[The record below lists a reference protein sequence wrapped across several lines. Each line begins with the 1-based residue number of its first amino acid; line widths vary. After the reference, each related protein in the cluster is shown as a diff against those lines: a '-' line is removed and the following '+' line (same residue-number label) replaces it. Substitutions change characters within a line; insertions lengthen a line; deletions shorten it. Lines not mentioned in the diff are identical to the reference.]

1 MEPLDFMAAVLPPPG
16 NGRYCAVE
24 LTDKKEHVYVE
35 ELDQLSGPINR
46 WNEAKYDIYF
56 ALTTFGD
63 EDKRVAANAK
73 MSKCIAI
80 DVDCNHPKDVPEK
93 DGTIKP
99 KAYASARLAA
109 QAIMNFTEEVGLAAL
124 GNPWLVASG
133 GGVHAYWPLTEAV
146 TIDEWKPVAEAFKR
160 LCVQKKLGIDPTV
173 TGDAARVLRV
183 PATTNRGFKGKKQVR
198 GETNVR
204 FMNEGDLFDL
214 QDIRALL
221 ERELVG
227 TAYAIKPITPGGDL
241 VLPGKR
247 PTKEPTS
254 HVQLYAN
261 SITKFGNIFK
271 ATKQGRGCDQL
282 RFYAENAS
290 DDGMEPL
297 WRGMLSIAQK
307 CQDGE
312 KAAIWLSSLH
322 PYDED
327 RMRTKLAEIKG
338 PYPCTKF
345 DSENPGVCTTCVHWG
360 KITNPLALG
369 RDTAISTEAKEV
381 AVSEPTISEEVRSV
395 LRPEPP
401 KGYAYG
407 ANGGIFV
414 LKDDEDADGNKVQR
428 KIMIVPY
435 DLFPVDILVTNKEHV
450 VHMVALRPDGSQT
463 VTLAQKSVVSKDE
476 TLKSLANQNVI
487 ASFGALN
494 DNNLFYYIRASV
506 EKMSMEKAPVR
517 VPESYGWQK
526 DDTFVFAGQIYSKG
540 KPVAI
545 PMAGL
550 ENIVNNT
557 QPTGSIEVW
566 RSWINLL
573 IRHEMY
579 DHLAIVLAGAGSPLM
594 RFTGI
599 YGMTYHCAARDS
611 GTGKSLAL
619 EGAASIWGH
628 PAHYRTGKSTSMVA
642 MQQRLGLLNSLPLV
656 TDEITSRN
664 RETPNWFSEFLLDM
678 TEGRGK
684 ERMESGANKERINN
698 STWMSNAIMSSNTY
712 VVDSLTGLRK
722 VGSEGE
728 MRRLLEFRM
737 NDKEVW
743 THAEVALIK
752 SLQDNYGVAGHILAD
767 FYAKNVDML
776 KTFVPQIVEKM
787 YDEYNATND
796 ERFWMA
802 SVGAN
807 IAAGILMSDAHAGIV
822 NFPLEK
828 IIEAYGKRIEYQ
840 RVVIKSNKRTAEDV
854 LNEFIREN
862 IGRFVVVNFGTA
874 GGVLAEMGN
883 GAALGKNTTRSE
895 VHGRIEN
902 GVTVGFSDFYIEER
916 VLKTFCSTMN
926 FGYAEFKEQLE
937 KLFAIQYLPRK
948 DLTAKTGAPP
958 MRTSVIKITRPVD
971 ESLEDHLSVG
981 KG

>member
-1 MEPLDFMAAVLPPPG
+1 MEPLEFMAAVLPPPG

-24 LTDKKEHVYVE
+24 LTNKKEHVYVE

-63 EDKRVAANAK
+63 INKREAANAR
-73 MSKCIAI
+73 MTKCIAI
-80 DVDCNHPKDVPEK
+80 DVDCNHPKDIPDEK
-93 DGTIKP
+93 GVVKP

-109 QAIMNFTEEVGLAAL
+109 QAIMTFTEEVGLAAL

-146 TIDEWKPVAEAFKR
+146 DISEWKPVAEAFKR

-198 GETNVR
+198 GETSVR

-214 QDIRALL
+214 QDIRSLL

-227 TAYAIKPITPGGDL
+227 TAYAVAPTPPGGGL
-241 VLPGKR
+241 VLPGQR
-247 PTKEPTS
+247 PAKPAS
-254 HVQLYAN
+254 PSNVKLYAN

-271 ATKQGRGCDQL
+271 ATKQAKGCEQL
-282 RFYAENAS
+282 RYYVEHADE
-290 DDGMEPL
+290 DGMEPL
-297 WRGMLSIAQK
+297 WRAHLSIAQK
-307 CQDGE
+307 CEDGE
-312 KAAIWLSSLH
+312 KAVVWLSSLH

-345 DSENPGVCTTCVHWG
+345 DSENPGICPSCPNWG

-369 RDTAISTEAKEV
+369 RDTAVSVQAKEV
-381 AVSEPTISEEVRSV
+381 VIAEPTVSEEVRSV

-407 ANGGIFV
+407 EHGGVFV

-435 DLFPVDILVTNKEHV
+435 DLFPVDILMTNREHTI
-450 VHMVALRPDGSQT
+450 HMVALRPDGGQT
-463 VTLAQKSVVSKDE
+463 VTLPQKAVVSKDE
-476 TLKSLANQNVI
+476 TLKSLANQNVM
-487 ASFGALN
+487 ASFGSLN

-526 DDTFVFAGQIYSKG
+526 DDTFVYAGQIYSKG
-540 KPVAI
+540 KPVAV

-557 QPTGSIEVW
+557 QPTGSIEAW
-566 RSWINLL
+566 RTWVNLL
-573 IRHEMY
+573 IRHKMY

-611 GTGKSLAL
+611 GTGKTLAL
-619 EGAASIWGH
+619 EGAASVWGH
-628 PAHYRTGKSTSMVA
+628 PTHYRTGKSTSMVA

-656 TDEITSRN
+656 TDEITSKN

-698 STWMSNAIMSSNTY
+698 STWMANSIMSSNTY

-737 NDKEVW
+737 NETRSW
-743 THAEVALIK
+743 SHAEVEILR
-752 SLQDNYGVAGHILAD
+752 SLSSNYGVAGHLLAD

-776 KTFVPQIVEKM
+776 KTFVPEIVERM
-787 YDEYNATND
+787 YDEYGATND

-802 SVGAN
+802 SIGAN
-807 IAAGILMSDAHAGIV
+807 IAAGILMSDNHAGIA
-822 NFPLEK
+822 NFPLEH
-828 IIEAYGKRIEYQ
+828 IIEAYRKRIEYQ
-840 RVVIKSNKRTAEDV
+840 RIVIKSNKRTAEDV

-862 IGRFVVVNFGTA
+862 ISRFVIVNYGVA
-874 GGVLAEMGN
+874 GGVLAEMGD
-883 GAALGKNTTRSE
+883 GAMVGKNTTRNE
-895 VHGRIEN
+895 VHGRVEN
-902 GVTVGFSDFYIEER
+902 GLTVGYSDFYLEER

-937 KLFAIQYLPRK
+937 KLFVVQYLPRK
-948 DLTAKTGAPP
+948 DLTAKTGAPA

-971 ESLEDHLSVG
+971 ETLEDHLSVD
-981 KG
+981 